1 MRIGQKQIGAGL
13 VVLGALAIAA
23 ATLTP
28 VPGSMG
34 GGTSRICLICHDR
47 GMADFVSN
55 IILFAPLGLG
65 LALLGRRWYF
75 ALAVGALYSLTVE
88 SLQLDVIAG
97 RDANFG
103 DLVANS
109 LGAVTGWFFGVTRS
123 WWRPT
128 PDRATTRA
136 IGVTVAGSVLLL
148 GALVLLRPAPQEATY
163 YLQWT
168 PALGG
173 GMHIY
178 LGEVTE
184 TRIGPLHFDG
194 PGKIA
199 ASDSVRALLHR
210 PDWAVTFRAGLP
222 PRRIAPIVSIYDEE
236 QDEVVVLAAAGHD
249 LVYRQRLLANQ
260 LLFDGADLR
269 MAGALQALQPG
280 RNVVL
285 QYRQTLREQCLTLDG
300 ARTCERGY
308 TVGDTWSLLMF
319 PDNWGFT
326 ERTVMAFAFLSGL
339 FGLGGFLSPGA
350 RTLAVQVALAVG
362 VLLAG
367 PPLLGYAPTPPVQ
380 LLAALTGLVAGWT
393 IAQFTSGKDG
403 GREPSGFAPSGA
415 GPGRPRL
422 KDVSSARS
430 YTRSDGT

>member
-1 MRIGQKQIGAGL
+1 AAARGVRRGSGRFGGARHPHVEAPGPGLRAWDGSRTSGRRRAITGGAIGWSCPVFLSLLSRSGMRIGQGQIGAGL

-75 ALAVGALYSLTVE
+75 ALAVGALCSLTVE

-173 GMHIY
+173 GMHVY

-184 TRIGPLHFDG
+184 TRIGP
-194 PGKIA
+194 
-199 ASDSVRALLHR
+199 
-210 PDWAVTFRAGLP
+210 
-222 PRRIAPIVSIYDEE
+222 
-236 QDEVVVLAAAGHD
+236 
-249 LVYRQRLLANQ
+249 
-260 LLFDGADLR
+260 
-269 MAGALQALQPG
+269 
-280 RNVVL
+280 
-285 QYRQTLREQCLTLDG
+285 
-300 ARTCERGY
+300 
-308 TVGDTWSLLMF
+308 
-319 PDNWGFT
+319 
-326 ERTVMAFAFLSGL
+326 
-339 FGLGGFLSPGA
+339 
-350 RTLAVQVALAVG
+350 
-362 VLLAG
+362 
-367 PPLLGYAPTPPVQ
+367 
-380 LLAALTGLVAGWT
+380 
-393 IAQFTSGKDG
+393 
-403 GREPSGFAPSGA
+403 
-415 GPGRPRL
+415 
-422 KDVSSARS
+422 
-430 YTRSDGT
+430 